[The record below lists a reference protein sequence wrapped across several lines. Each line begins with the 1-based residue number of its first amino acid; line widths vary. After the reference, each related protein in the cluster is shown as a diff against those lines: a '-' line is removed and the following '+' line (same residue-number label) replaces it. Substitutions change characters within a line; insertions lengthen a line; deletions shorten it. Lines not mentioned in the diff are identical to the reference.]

1 MTMTRRAE
9 RAVAAES
16 VERAG
21 RTVTRSLSRKVELSA
36 TRVYELDPLSD
47 TRWEPFI
54 NGHPKASVFHSKQWL
69 RALQTSYGYNPVV
82 LTTCSRETTLTN
94 GLVCCRVNS
103 WLTGKRLVSLPFADH
118 CDLLASNSAELD
130 DLLLHVRQ
138 RDVGKREHIEIRP
151 VSYQPGSSNG
161 FHQSATYRTHS
172 LALCKSKQ
180 ELFNNLH
187 KSSLQQRIRKAER
200 EAVQCEEGNS
210 EGMLGK
216 FYGLL
221 AITRRRHCLPPQ
233 PLSWFRALINAFG
246 DDLKIRVA
254 SKGDIPI
261 ASILTLSHKT
271 SMVYKY
277 GCSNAHFHRFG
288 GIALLLWNAIEE
300 AKDKGMHELDMGRS
314 DCDNA
319 GLISFK
325 ERFGAVG
332 RPLLYW
338 TYPDRRKATLGI
350 QDRAMIRSLA
360 RVTPEF
366 ALKAIGT
373 LLYRHMG

>member
-1 MTMTRRAE
+1 
-9 RAVAAES
+9 
-16 VERAG
+16 
-21 RTVTRSLSRKVELSA
+21 
-36 TRVYELDPLSD
+36 
-47 TRWEPFI
+47 
-54 NGHPKASVFHSKQWL
+54 
-69 RALQTSYGYNPVV
+69 
-82 LTTCSRETTLTN
+82 
-94 GLVCCRVNS
+94 
-103 WLTGKRLVSLPFADH
+103 
-118 CDLLASNSAELD
+118 
-130 DLLLHVRQ
+130 
-138 RDVGKREHIEIRP
+138 
-151 VSYQPGSSNG
+151 
-161 FHQSATYRTHS
+161 
-172 LALCKSKQ
+172 
-180 ELFNNLH
+180 
-187 KSSLQQRIRKAER
+187 
-200 EAVQCEEGNS
+200 
-210 EGMLGK
+210 MLGK

-221 AITRRRHCLPPQ
+221 VTTRRRHCLPPQ

-288 GIALLLWNAIEE
+288 GMALLLWNAVQE

-314 DCDNA
+314 DRDNA

-366 ALKAIGT
+366 ALRAIGT

>member
-1 MTMTRRAE
+1 M
-9 RAVAAES
+9 S
-16 VERAG
+16 V
-21 RTVTRSLSRKVELSA
+21 
-36 TRVYELDPLSD
+36 TRVYEVDPLSD

-54 NGHPKASVFHSKQWL
+54 DGHPKASVFHSKQWL

-82 LTTCSRETTLTN
+82 LTTCSREATLTN

-103 WLTGKRLVSLPFADH
+103 WLTGKRLVSVPFADH
-118 CDLLASNSAELD
+118 CELLAGSSAELD
-130 DLLLHVRQ
+130 DLLLHAEQ
-138 RDVGKREHIEIRP
+138 RDVGKKEYIEIRP
-151 VSYQPGSSNG
+151 ISYQPDGSNG
-161 FHQSATYRTHS
+161 FRNSATYRTHS
-172 LALCKSKQ
+172 LALSGSKQ

-200 EAVQCEEGNS
+200 EGLQYEEGNS
-210 EGMLGK
+210 EAVLAK

-221 AITRRRHCLPPQ
+221 VTTRRRHCLPPQ
-233 PLSWFRALINAFG
+233 PLSWFRALIDAFG

-254 SKGDIPI
+254 SKDDLPI

-277 GCSNAHFHRFG
+277 GCSNVHFHRLG
-288 GIALLLWNAIEE
+288 GMALLLWNAIQE
-300 AKDKGMHELDMGRS
+300 AKDKGMQQLDMGRS

-325 ERFGAVG
+325 ERFGAIG
-332 RPLLYW
+332 QPLLYW
-338 TYPDRRKATLGI
+338 TYPGRAKATLGI
-350 QDRAMIRSLA
+350 HDRAVIRSVA
-360 RVTPEF
+360 RATPEF